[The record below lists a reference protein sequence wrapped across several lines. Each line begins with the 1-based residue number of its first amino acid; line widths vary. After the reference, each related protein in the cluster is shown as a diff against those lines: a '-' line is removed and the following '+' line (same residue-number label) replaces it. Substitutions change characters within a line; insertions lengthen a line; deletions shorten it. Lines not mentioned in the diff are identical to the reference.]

1 MFCLDDGFYDIVFNV
16 VINNKTYD
24 LPKHQYYKPTK
35 KIIWEILFI
44 GVNGF
49 IILCCI
55 YVLIFILIP
64 VIRYRIGHFSSK
76 NKRLTEFREE
86 INNTQISRLRERL
99 TNNEA

>member
-1 MFCLDDGFYDIVFNV
+1 MFYLDDGFYDIVFNV
-16 VINNKTYD
+16 VINKDTYD
-24 LPKHQYYKPTK
+24 FNAHQYKHPTK

-55 YVLIFILIP
+55 YVLVFILIP
-64 VIRYRIGHFSSK
+64 VIRYRIGHFSAQ

-86 INNTQISRLRERL
+86 IDNTQISRLRERL
-99 TNNEA
+99 TNEA

>member
-1 MFCLDDGFYDIVFNV
+1 MFYLDDGFYDIVFNV
-16 VINNKTYD
+16 RMNNETYD
-24 LPKHQYYKPTK
+24 LDNHKYKDPTE
-35 KIIWEILFI
+35 KIIWQILFI

-76 NKRLTEFREE
+76 NKGLTEFREE
-86 INNTQISRLRERL
+86 IDNNQISRLRERL
-99 TNNEA
+99 TNEV